1 MTNKT
6 LHQTRKG
13 ADISLAKRQI
23 SPASYRAVL
32 DGKISLHA
40 ARELGRDQEP
50 DDISDAADAPGQG
63 QEISGAPQEQPA
75 VVPTGPRLTSRISK
89 NDRLSPC
96 ICGCGRL
103 VQKRFAA
110 GHDMVMFRAAREH
123 ITEGRELSGEQ
134 REYLESS
141 GKMERVRARLAEE
154 DARKRE
160 AEARKTI
167 RKGGR

>member
-1 MTNKT
+1 MEMAYGKCPRPRPDSGGTREDGRGRCPHQGGAGTRRPEGGPMTNKT

-75 VVPTGPRLTSRISK
+75 VVPTGPRLTSRIS
-89 NDRLSPC
+89 
-96 ICGCGRL
+96 
-103 VQKRFAA
+103 
-110 GHDMVMFRAAREH
+110 
-123 ITEGRELSGEQ
+123 
-134 REYLESS
+134 
-141 GKMERVRARLAEE
+141 
-154 DARKRE
+154 
-160 AEARKTI
+160 
-167 RKGGR
+167 